1 LIIDDSKNHTRP
13 AERTNGSTSNHLTPK
28 APYKPDPKVC
38 WVKCAVVAHGYG
50 ANRDGE
56 RRCGRRS
63 TVDLSADGNGHPS
76 DLRDAE
82 WAARTADPPGVGGSV
97 TAQDRYARGD
107 ERHLLFA
114 NALASPGAICP
125 ARPSTTLFAG
135 SGVMASGR
143 RSRPELQM
151 GVVVHPA
158 AIQDRDGAGLVLGR
172 RRLQRMGKLRRGDK
186 GATAARRDRQTE
198 QRHEGLRGPAA
209 PLGRR
214 AHLLLVRPNP
224 ASRQGLREPSLNP
237 GQLGYPRFDPAGS
250 QAACHGVDRNSTN
263 QRFAPHDGEG
273 LQIGW

>member
-1 LIIDDSKNHTRP
+1 MWTIGFAERLRFPRFPSKLEKRGNACLRPHTHRPRQQGELIIDDSKNHTRP

-114 NALASPGAICP
+114 AHWLPLALSAPRQLSGPPRA
-125 ARPSTTLFAG
+125 STTSFA
-135 SGVMASGR
+135 SSNVMASGR
-143 RSRPELQM
+143 RSRPSCM
-151 GVVVHPA
+151 WRCASGWAGRPA
-158 AIQDRDGAGLVLGR
+158 P
-172 RRLQRMGKLRRGDK
+172 RLRFS
-186 GATAARRDRQTE
+186 T
-198 QRHEGLRGPAA
+198 
-209 PLGRR
+209 
-214 AHLLLVRPNP
+214 
-224 ASRQGLREPSLNP
+224 ASRSNQPKR
-237 GQLGYPRFDPAGS
+237 GQ
-250 QAACHGVDRNSTN
+250 
-263 QRFAPHDGEG
+263 
-273 LQIGW
+273 